1 MENKPLHSAGSKCP
15 FYSTKRSNECGM
27 TKGGMYIPMPVHVK
41 MFCLSLRFFRCQQ
54 YIRGY
59 ELIRHNVTESRGI
72 VNGDRRRLPRFAERL
87 SLTLMSYYNNISS
100 RESICDKVATIDMSL
115 GGVRIEGSR
124 ELAKDSFVNFDFG
137 SDFSSQGL
145 SGVGEVKWCES
156 QKDSDRFEA
165 GIAFADLSSSQSL
178 EAYLDSL
185 MV

>member
-1 MENKPLHSAGSKCP
+1 MDNKALHSSGGKCP
-15 FYSTKRSNECGM
+15 FYSTNRSNECGM

-41 MFCLSLRFFRCQQ
+41 MFCRSVRFSRCQQ

-59 ELIRHNVTESRGI
+59 ELIRHKVAESGGI

-87 SLTLMSYYNNISS
+87 SLTLMSYYNNMSP

-124 ELAKDSFVNFDFG
+124 ELAKDSFVNFEFD
-137 SDFSSQGL
+137 SDFSSPGL
-145 SGVGEVKWCES
+145 SGVGEVKWCKS
-156 QKDSDRFEA
+156 RKDSDRFEA
-165 GIAFADLSSSQSL
+165 GIAFADLSSSRAL
-178 EAYLDSL
+178 EVYLDSL

>member
-1 MENKPLHSAGSKCP
+1 MDNKTFHSSGSKCP
-15 FYSTKRSNECGM
+15 FYSKNRSNECGM

-41 MFCLSLRFFRCQQ
+41 MFCLSLRFSRCPQ
-54 YIRGY
+54 YICGY
-59 ELIRHNVTESRGI
+59 ELIRHKVAESGGI
-72 VNGDRRRLPRFAERL
+72 VSEVRRRSLRFAERL
-87 SLTLMSYYNNISS
+87 SLTLMSYYNNI
-100 RESICDKVATIDMSL
+100 RPQESFCDKVATIDMSL

-124 ELAKDSFVNFDFG
+124 ELAKDSFVNFEFG
-137 SDFSSQGL
+137 SDFPSPGL

-165 GIAFADLSSSQSL
+165 GIAFADLSSSRTL